1 MKKVIGA
8 ALLLTVLLMCLWYF
22 NVYHQGR
29 KPFRCDTQQVS
40 LHVKAKSN
48 IVLKASAT
56 VIFSTSKSGM
66 FYFTGS
72 IQENDT
78 RYLLDRNIAFS
89 ITPSEIK
96 GGNNVKFTHEQ
107 VHPADSTPNDI
118 WRKYV
123 MPEIELID
131 VYTEIVPLFH
141 NAVLIRGFSN
151 PFLVCIKQD

>member
-1 MKKVIGA
+1 MKKIIGA

-22 NVYHQGR
+22 NVHHQGR

-40 LHVKAKSN
+40 LQVKAKSN

-56 VIFSTSKSGM
+56 ILFSSSKSGM
-66 FYFTGS
+66 FYISGS
-72 IQENDT
+72 IKENDT
-78 RYLLDRNIAFS
+78 RYLLDRNTAFT

-96 GGNNVKFTHEQ
+96 SGNNVQFTHEQ
-107 VHPADSTPNDI
+107 VHPADNTPDYI

-123 MPEIELID
+123 MPEVELVDI
-131 VYTEIVPLFH
+131 YTEVVPLFH
-141 NAVLIRGFSN
+141 NALLIRGFSN